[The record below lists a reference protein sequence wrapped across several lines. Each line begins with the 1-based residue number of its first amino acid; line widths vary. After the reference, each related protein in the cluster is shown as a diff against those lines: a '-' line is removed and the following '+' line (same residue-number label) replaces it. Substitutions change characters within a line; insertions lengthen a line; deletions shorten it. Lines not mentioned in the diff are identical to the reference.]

1 MSSKSILILEKRK
14 IQENK
19 KATKEQL
26 IGRILN
32 CGVDLKANNV
42 YKLLAE
48 TLRLDRIFIKN
59 FVKNNMKE
67 YKHMFYS
74 RIEHMSK

>member
-1 MSSKSILILEKRK
+1 M
-14 IQENK
+14 
-19 KATKEQL
+19 
-26 IGRILN
+26 
-32 CGVDLKANNV
+32 CP
-42 YKLLAE
+42 E
-48 TLRLDRIFIKN
+48 TLRLDRTFIKN